1 MLSVE
6 CIPRVPILGCF
17 WISNLNLLMK
27 RRTKRQKEK
36 ANMKLKLSEVQEINH
51 PIFSYDA

>member
-36 ANMKLKLSEVQEINH
+36 ENMKLKLSEVQEINH
-51 PIFSYDA
+51 PIFSYDE